1 METSCNGE
9 LTSGAWA
16 YMSSSG
22 WPCCNCH
29 PICSGSFSQKMKAV
43 AALIWISF
51 VTVATS
57 ETPCE
62 EWKKLGDYC
71 YMRSCGYETFS
82 DAQTSCNEENGDLTS
97 ISTEEEYLHIAGA

>member
-1 METSCNGE
+1 
-9 LTSGAWA
+9 
-16 YMSSSG
+16 MSSSG